1 MIPGRPSEGENEGR
15 RRLRTNGPLVI
26 GFRSGDSAMTAARG
40 FIWEMSAHVAQ
51 RIERLTSREKEV
63 FEDLVVGHSNRV
75 IADRLS
81 ISPRTVEIHRAR
93 VMKKMQAQSLP
104 HLVRMVLEIGKR
116 AEQNKK
122 MAPQA
127 AQRIERLT
135 SREKEVFEGLVVGC
149 SNRVIA
155 ANLNIRP
162 KTVESHRARV
172 MKKMQAQ
179 SLSHLVQMAFSI
191 EAEEKA

>member
-40 FIWEMSAHVAQ
+40 FIWDMSAHVAQ

-63 FEDLVVGHSNRV
+63 FEDLVVGHSNKV

-104 HLVRMVLEIGKR
+104 HLVRMVLEIGTR
-116 AEQNKK
+116 TEQNRE
-122 MAPQA
+122 MAAQA

-135 SREKEVFEGLVVGC
+135 SREKEVFEGLVVGH

-155 ANLNIRP
+155 DRLSISPR
-162 KTVESHRARV
+162 TVEIHRARV

>member
-40 FIWEMSAHVAQ
+40 FIWDMSAHVAQ

-63 FEDLVVGHSNRV
+63 FEGLVVGHSNRV

-135 SREKEVFEGLVVGC
+135 SREKEVFEGLVVGH

-155 ANLNIRP
+155 DRLSISPR
-162 KTVESHRARV
+162 TVEIHRARV

>member
-63 FEDLVVGHSNRV
+63 FE
-75 IADRLS
+75 
-81 ISPRTVEIHRAR
+81 
-93 VMKKMQAQSLP
+93 
-104 HLVRMVLEIGKR
+104 
-116 AEQNKK
+116 
-122 MAPQA
+122 
-127 AQRIERLT
+127 
-135 SREKEVFEGLVVGC
+135 GLVVGC

-162 KTVESHRARV
+162 RTVESHRARV
-172 MKKMQAQ
+172 MKTMQAQ
-179 SLSHLVQMAFSI
+179 SLPHLVRIALAI
-191 EAEEKA
+191 EAKEKA

>member
-40 FIWEMSAHVAQ
+40 FIWDMSAHVAQ

-75 IADRLS
+75 IADRLI

-135 SREKEVFEGLVVGC
+135 SREKEVFEGLVVGH

-155 ANLNIRP
+155 DRLSISPR
-162 KTVESHRARV
+162 TVEIHRARV

>member
-40 FIWEMSAHVAQ
+40 FIWDMSAHVAQ

-63 FEDLVVGHSNRV
+63 FEGLVVGHSNKV

-135 SREKEVFEGLVVGC
+135 SREKEVFEGLVVGH
-149 SNRVIA
+149 SNKVIA
-155 ANLNIRP
+155 DRLSISPR
-162 KTVESHRARV
+162 TVEIHRARV

>member
-1 MIPGRPSEGENEGR
+1 
-15 RRLRTNGPLVI
+15 
-26 GFRSGDSAMTAARG
+26 
-40 FIWEMSAHVAQ
+40 
-51 RIERLTSREKEV
+51 
-63 FEDLVVGHSNRV
+63 
-75 IADRLS
+75 
-81 ISPRTVEIHRAR
+81 
-93 VMKKMQAQSLP
+93 MKKMQAQSLP

-135 SREKEVFEGLVVGC
+135 SREKEVFEGLVVGH

-155 ANLNIRP
+155 DRLSISPR
-162 KTVESHRARV
+162 TVEIHRARV

>member
-1 MIPGRPSEGENEGR
+1 
-15 RRLRTNGPLVI
+15 
-26 GFRSGDSAMTAARG
+26 MTAARG

-135 SREKEVFEGLVVGC
+135 SREKEVFEDLVVGH

-155 ANLNIRP
+155 DRLSISPR
-162 KTVESHRARV
+162 TVEIHRARV

>member
-40 FIWEMSAHVAQ
+40 FIWDMSAHVAQ

-63 FEDLVVGHSNRV
+63 FEDLVVGHSNKV

-81 ISPRTVEIHRAR
+81 ISPRTVEI
-93 VMKKMQAQSLP
+93 
-104 HLVRMVLEIGKR
+104 
-116 AEQNKK
+116 
-122 MAPQA
+122 
-127 AQRIERLT
+127 
-135 SREKEVFEGLVVGC
+135 
-149 SNRVIA
+149 
-155 ANLNIRP
+155 
-162 KTVESHRARV
+162 HRARV

>member
-40 FIWEMSAHVAQ
+40 FIWDMSAHVAQ

-135 SREKEVFEGLVVGC
+135 SREKEVFEGLVVGH

-155 ANLNIRP
+155 DRLSISPR
-162 KTVESHRARV
+162 TVEIHRARV